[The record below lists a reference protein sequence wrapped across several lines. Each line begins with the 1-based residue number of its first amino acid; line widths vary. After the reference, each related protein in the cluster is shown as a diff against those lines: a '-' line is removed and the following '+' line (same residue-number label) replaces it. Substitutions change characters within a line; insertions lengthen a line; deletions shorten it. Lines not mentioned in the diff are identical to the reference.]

1 MENRNENNKEDK
13 IKMTSYLEITF
24 GPMFS
29 GKTTNLIHKIHTYL
43 DIHSFKG
50 KKKTG
55 LIINYSKDN
64 RDIQKCGNLTTH
76 SSSKKEI
83 NPNIKFLSVTGLN
96 HLNIKELRDVDYIAI
111 DEAQFYPDLQS
122 FVGKLLEMKKHVH
135 VSGLVADSDKRKFG
149 NIIDLIPLADNVE
162 QLKAYC
168 VDCKDHYQNAPF
180 TKCCSTK
187 DSQVL
192 IGAQDKYKPVCG
204 FHYS

>member
-1 MENRNENNKEDK
+1 
-13 IKMTSYLEITF
+13 MTSYLEITF

-50 KKKTG
+50 KEKKG
-55 LIINYSKDN
+55 LIINYSEDT
-64 RDIQKCGNLTTH
+64 RDLNKCGNLTTH
-76 SSSKKEI
+76 SSSKKEM
-83 NPNIKFLSVTGLN
+83 NPNIKSLSTGDLN
-96 HLNIKELRDVDYIAI
+96 HLNLSDLEGIDYIAI

-122 FVGKLLEMKKHVH
+122 FVRKLLEMNKHVH

-149 NIIDLIPLADNVE
+149 NIIDLIPLADHVE

-180 TKCCSTK
+180 TKCSGVK
-187 DSQVL
+187 EGQVL

-204 FHYS
+204 FHYFG